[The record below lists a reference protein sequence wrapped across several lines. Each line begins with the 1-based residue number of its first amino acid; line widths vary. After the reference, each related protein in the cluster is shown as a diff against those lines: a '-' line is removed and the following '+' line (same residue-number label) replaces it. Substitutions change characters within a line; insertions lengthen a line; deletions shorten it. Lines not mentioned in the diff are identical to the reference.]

1 MTLTT
6 RLLVSGIREV
16 GRRRWLLVYLV
27 FYAVLTDTLFRFG
40 GNTPRA
46 VLSVSNVVLGLVPLV
61 GLLFGVTYVYQ
72 SREFIEMMLAQPVDR
87 RSLFIGLYGGV
98 AVPLAGSFVF
108 GVGLPFVW
116 NGAFA
121 DGGRALALLL
131 IIGTSLSVIFTGL
144 GLLIALR
151 FEDRA
156 SGLGVAIVSWLAAT
170 VLYDG
175 LILLAVT
182 LLQEYPIEQPLIGAM
197 MVNPVDLARV
207 LLLMQLDM
215 GALAGY
221 TGAVFE
227 RFFGTAQGSLWSGA
241 ALAAWAIAPF
251 LMGMRRFAARDF

>member
-1 MTLTT
+1 MRLTT
-6 RLLVSGIREV
+6 RLLGSGLRDV

-27 FYAVLTDTLFRFG
+27 FYALLTDTLLRFG

-46 VLSVSNVVLGLVPLV
+46 VLSLSNVVLGLVPLV
-61 GLLFGVTYVYQ
+61 GVLFGAAYVYQ

-87 RSLFIGLYGGV
+87 RSLFVGLYGGV
-98 AVPLAGSFVF
+98 AVPLAASFAC

-116 NGAFA
+116 NDALAG
-121 DGGRALALLL
+121 GGRAIALLL
-131 IIGTSLSVIFTGL
+131 ISGTGLSLVFTGL
-144 GLLIALR
+144 GFAIALR

-156 SGLGVAIVSWLAAT
+156 SGLGAAVLSWLAST

-175 LILLAVT
+175 LVLLAVT
-182 LLQEYPIEQPLIGAM
+182 VFQDYPLEGPLIGAM
-197 MVNPVDLARV
+197 MINPVDLARV

-227 RFFGTAQGSLWSGA
+227 RFFGTVQGSLWAGGT
-241 ALAAWAIAPF
+241 LAAWAIVPF
-251 LMGMRRFAARDF
+251 LMAMRRFSRRDF

>member
-1 MTLTT
+1 MY
-6 RLLVSGIREV
+6 LL
-16 GRRRWLLVYLV
+16 

-46 VLSVSNVVLGLVPLV
+46 VLSLSNVVLGLVPLV
-61 GLLFGVTYVYQ
+61 GLLFGATYVYQ

-87 RSLFIGLYGGV
+87 HSLFMGLYGGV
-98 AVPLAGSFVF
+98 AGPLAGSFVL

-116 NGAFA
+116 NDAFS
-121 DGGRALALLL
+121 DGGRAIALLL
-131 IIGTSLSVIFTGL
+131 VSGTSLSVVFTGL
-144 GLLIALR
+144 GFLIALR

-182 LLQEYPIEQPLIGAM
+182 LLQQYPLEQPLIGAM

-207 LLLMQLDM
+207 LLLIQLDM

-227 RFFGTAQGSLWSGA
+227 RFFGTTQGSLWSGA
-241 ALAAWAIAPF
+241 ALVAWAIVPF
-251 LMGMRRFAARDF
+251 FVGMRRFATRDF

>member
-1 MTLTT
+1 
-6 RLLVSGIREV
+6 
-16 GRRRWLLVYLV
+16 
-27 FYAVLTDTLFRFG
+27 VLTDALFRFG

-46 VLSVSNVVLGLVPLV
+46 VLSLSNVVLGLVPLV
-61 GLLFGVTYVYQ
+61 ALLFGATYVYQ

-87 RSLFIGLYGGV
+87 RSLFVGLYGGV
-98 AVPLAGSFVF
+98 ALPLAGSFML
-108 GVGLPFVW
+108 GVGLPFAW
-116 NGAFA
+116 NDAFT
-121 DGGRALALLL
+121 DDPRAIALLL
-131 IIGTSLSVIFTGL
+131 LSGATLSVVFTGL
-144 GLLIALR
+144 GFVIALR

-182 LLQEYPIEQPLIGAM
+182 LLQDYPLEQPLVGAM

-207 LLLMQLDM
+207 LLLIQLDM

-227 RFFGTAQGSLWSGA
+227 RFFGTLQGSLLASA
-241 ALAAWAIAPF
+241 ALAVWAIVPF
-251 LMGMRRFAARDF
+251 YVGMRRFAARDF